1 MFQFSIFK
9 KNFDGFT
16 LIEALALLFIF
27 SVVAMAFFETYA
39 VGTRMILESKRRLGA
54 TALANQ
60 KMEIVR
66 SLDYSNV
73 GTITGVPTGDI
84 PEYENV
90 SVNGMQYTVHTFVQ
104 YADDVFDRKAGDN
117 PNDAIPNDYKRVR
130 IKVYWGDEGSDQTVY
145 VFANISP
152 NGVETSAGGGVL
164 SINILDSTGMGV
176 SGATVHIENDDT
188 GTDITTDTDAT
199 GNITLPG
206 TPEGTQNY
214 ELTVSKSESGYYSVV
229 TYPPAPPNAF
239 VPMDEHASVVDDAVN
254 QKSIVMDQYADIMI
268 RSKDPFGTDILNF
281 DFHMKGGKV
290 LGTDSITLE
299 TLYGYDEDLI
309 TSASGAKDVQ
319 DQSYGQYTLSETDA
333 RYQLYKLNPGG
344 ATNDIFDALPGQTNT
359 VDMILLDTQI
369 GSVKIIVTNATDD
382 SPIAGATAHLTN
394 STLGY
399 DATVATDQ
407 YGFAYF
413 PAALPELTAGTYDL
427 EVSAAGFTS
436 DNSTADVNGGLVTKA
451 IELNP

>member
-1 MFQFSIFK
+1 MYHASGI
-9 KNFDGFT
+9 KNLKGFT

-27 SVVAMAFFETYA
+27 SVVVMAFFETYA

-66 SLDYSNV
+66 SLDYDNI
-73 GTITGVPTGDI
+73 GTTTGVPTGDI

-104 YADDVFDRKAGDN
+104 YADDIFDGKAGSN

-214 ELTVSKSESGYYSVV
+214 ELTVSKGGYYGVV

-254 QKSIVMDQYADIMI
+254 QKSIVMDQYADITI
-268 RSKDPFGTDILNF
+268 HSKDPFGTDILNF
-281 DFHMKGGKV
+281 DFHMKGGKIFGATTADPPV
-290 LGTDSITLE
+290 TM
-299 TLYGYDEDLI
+299 YGYDQDLI
-309 TSASGAKDVQ
+309 TNASGIKDVQ
-319 DQSYGQYTLSETDA
+319 DQSHGQYTLSETDA

-369 GSVKIIVTNATDD
+369 GSLKVIVTNATDD

-394 STLGY
+394 AGLGY
-399 DATVATDQ
+399 DATVDETDQ

-413 PAALPELTAGTYDL
+413 PIVSSGLVAGTYDL

-436 DNSTADVNGGLVTKA
+436 DNSTVDVNGGLVTKA
-451 IELNP
+451 VGLNP

>member
-1 MFQFSIFK
+1 MYQVSCI
-9 KNFDGFT
+9 KNSRGFT

-27 SVVAMAFFETYA
+27 SVVVMAFFETYA

-66 SLDYSNV
+66 SLDYDNV
-73 GTITGVPTGDI
+73 GTTTGVPSGDI

-104 YADDVFDRKAGDN
+104 YADDIFDGKLGNN

-130 IKVYWGDEGSDQTVY
+130 IKVYWGSGGTDQTVY

-199 GNITLPG
+199 GNISLPG
-206 TPEGTQNY
+206 TQEGTQNY
-214 ELTVSKSESGYYSVV
+214 ELTVSKNGYYGTM
-229 TYPPAPPNAF
+229 TYPPAPPNTF
-239 VPMDEHASVVDDAVN
+239 VPVDEHASVVDNVLN
-254 QKSIVMDQYADIMI
+254 QKSMVMDQYSDITI
-268 RSKDPFGTDILNF
+268 HSKDPFGTDISSF
-281 DFHMKGGKV
+281 DFHMKGGKI
-290 LGTDSITLE
+290 LGDTTADPPVTM
-299 TLYGYDEDLI
+299 YGYDQDLS
-309 TSASGAKDVQ
+309 TNASGIQDVQ
-319 DQSYGQYTLSETDA
+319 DQSYGQYTLTESDV

-344 ATNDIFDALPGQTNT
+344 ATSDIFDALPGQTNN

-369 GSVKIIVTNATDD
+369 GSVKVIVTNATDD
-382 SPIAGATAHLTN
+382 SPIAGANAHLTN
-394 STLGY
+394 VGLGY
-399 DATVATDQ
+399 DATQTTDQ

-413 PAALPELTAGTYDL
+413 PLSMPELAAGTYDL
-427 EVSAAGFTS
+427 EVSATGFTS
-436 DNSTADVNGGLVTKA
+436 DNSTVDVNGGLVTKA
-451 IELNP
+451 IGLNP